1 MASFDRNLNMFRT
14 SDGLYFATQAEA
26 SSHESGAAA
35 APANNTRV
43 DTTDFQNN
51 QSTGQ
56 TTNAQKPIDPNDSPN
71 PNNPGG
77 MSNNDLWNA
86 KDQQRDQARATAN
99 TNAGTGGGLGT
110 AQGAIRTIPRRTTG
124 VLGGQGF
131 TDSHGRQYQ
140 VMAQSADKDAAY
152 EAALG
157 TVNSRGMVGGTESLA
172 LTPPAAPPAA
182 PSPGTT
188 AATEQTQRAGNEYRE
203 TSDANAAEADNL
215 WKDVRDRYNALDDP
229 DNALGDEA
237 RGYQREGLQQ
247 QRMLLEKLL
256 GVDPNQYAT
265 QFADQALART
275 IAAGRST
282 SGGAAAQQAGMFA
295 AMDQAPS
302 LYAEGARQASSLENQ
317 RLSAAAGVT
326 KSFGDLGTL
335 TRGQDENRTQF
346 ESNLSLSIAD
356 SIAKVTQGQVSLNEA
371 ESQRF
376 AQVYVDF
383 AQLAGTYAGMDS
395 AEQMHQLDLMFK
407 DKELSQQWDMF
418 KAQMNANGSVSPKDI
433 IGGLFQ
439 LGGGLISSGG
449 SILAANARSAA

>member
-14 SDGLYFATQAEA
+14 SDGLYFSTQAEA
-26 SSHESGAAA
+26 SSHESGAAD

-56 TTNAQKPIDPNDSPN
+56 TTNAAKPIDPNDTPN

-110 AQGAIRTIPRRTTG
+110 AGAIRTIPRRTTG

-140 VMAQSADKDAAY
+140 VMAQSEAKDAAY
-152 EAALG
+152 DAALG

-203 TSDANAAEADNL
+203 TSDENAAEDDNL
-215 WKDVRDRYNALDDP
+215 WAHMWDQYDNLDDP

-256 GVDPNQYAT
+256 GFDPNQYAT
-265 QFADQALART
+265 QFADQSLART

-282 SGGAAAQQAGMFA
+282 GGGAAAQQQGMLA

-317 RLSAAAGVT
+317 RLGAAAGVT
-326 KSFGDLGTL
+326 KTFGDLGTL
-335 TRGQDENRTQF
+335 TRGQDENRSQF
-346 ESNLSLSIAD
+346 ESTLSVSIAD
-356 SIAKVTQGQVSLNEA
+356 SIAKATQGQVSLNEA

-376 AQVYVDF
+376 AEVYMDF
-383 AQLAGTYAGMDS
+383 AKLQSVYAGMDS
-395 AEQMHQLDLMFK
+395 TEQMQQLDLMFK
-407 DKELSQQWDMF
+407 EKELSQQWDAF
-418 KAQMNANGSVSPKDI
+418 KAQMNASGSVSPKDI

-449 SILAANARSAA
+449 SILAANAKNAA